1 MIEFHGIIEN
11 AGGGGAFILFPF
23 DTMALFGEKNLIP
36 VIVTYD
42 NKIEYRGRIANMG
55 KGPMIPILKD
65 IRIQLGKEFGDSV
78 WVQVVLDTQERKIEI
93 PMWLKSV
100 FVQHSGT
107 EATFKKWSYTQQKEN
122 IRFIEEAKREETK
135 LKRMQALI
143 DKLIAS

>member
-1 MIEFHGIIEN
+1 MVTFNGVIEN

-23 DTMALFGEKNLIP
+23 DTVELFGKKNLIP

-78 WVQVVLDTQERKIEI
+78 WVKIVLDTQERKIEI
-93 PMWLKSV
+93 PSWLITL
-100 FVQHSGT
+100 FNDNPGAEQ
-107 EATFKKWSYTQQKEN
+107 TFKKWSYTHQKEH
-122 IRFIEEAKREETK
+122 ILSVEGAKREETK
-135 LKRMQALI
+135 WKRIQTLK
-143 DKLIAS
+143 DKLLSK

>member
-1 MIEFHGIIEN
+1 MVEFSGIIEN

-23 DTMALFGEKNLIP
+23 DTMALFGKKNLIP

-65 IRIQLGKEFGDSV
+65 IRNQLGKEFGESV
-78 WVQVVLDTQERKIEI
+78 WVKVVLDTQERKIEI

-100 FVQHSGT
+100 FGQHSGT
-107 EATFKKWSYTQQKEN
+107 EATFKNGATPNRKKISDS
-122 IRFIEEAKREETK
+122 
-135 LKRMQALI
+135 LKKPKGKKQSSNACRH
-143 DKLIAS
+143 

>member
-1 MIEFHGIIEN
+1 MVEFSGIIEN

-23 DTMALFGEKNLIP
+23 DTMALFGKKNLIP

-65 IRIQLGKEFGDSV
+65 IRNQLGKEFGESV
-78 WVQVVLDTQERKIEI
+78 WVKVVLDTQERKIVI
-93 PMWLKSV
+93 PLWLKSV
-100 FVQHSGT
+100 FAQHSGT
-107 EATFKKWSYTQQKEN
+107 EETFNKWSYTQQKEN
-122 IRFIEEAKREETK
+122 IRCIEEAKREETK
-135 LKRMQALI
+135 YKRMQALI

>member
-1 MIEFHGIIEN
+1 MVEFSGTIEN

-23 DTMALFGEKNLIP
+23 DTMALFGKKNLTP

-65 IRIQLGKEFGDSV
+65 IRNQLGKEFGESV
-78 WVQVVLDTQERKIEI
+78 WVKVVLDTQERKIEI
-93 PMWLKSV
+93 PLWLKS
-100 FVQHSGT
+100 FFAQHAGT
-107 EATFKKWSYTQQKEN
+107 EETFKKWSYTQQKEN

-135 LKRMQALI
+135 HKRIQVLI